1 MDSQDPHELLKMDAF
16 SLLATLKVE
25 IKMNKLQINLI
36 YVKIYFRTYIFDARI
51 KQYNKVGG
59 VLLNLKECP

>member
-1 MDSQDPHELLKMDAF
+1 MDAF

-36 YVKIYFRTYIFDARI
+36 YVKIYFRAYIFDARI

-59 VLLNLKECP
+59 VLFTI